1 MNRVAASRL
10 PKRVFLT
17 RGVGV
22 GREKLTSFELA
33 LRDAGISHVN
43 LIRVSS
49 IFPPRARLVS
59 REKGLPQL
67 CAGGL
72 THCVLAENATNEPH
86 RMISTSIGL
95 ALPGNPNQYGY
106 LSEHHADG
114 RTDEETGGYAEDLA
128 AQMLATTLGIPFNP
142 DSDYDER
149 KRQYRSGQLIIRT
162 THIAQSA
169 IGNRNGLWTTVLA
182 AAVLL

>member
-1 MNRVAASRL
+1 MNRFAASQFPRL
-10 PKRVFLT
+10 VFLT

-22 GREKLTSFELA
+22 GRERLTSFELA

-59 REKGLPQL
+59 REKGLTQL

-72 THCVLAENATNEPH
+72 THCVLAENASNEPH
-86 RMISTSIGL
+86 RMISASIGL
-95 ALPGNPNQYGY
+95 ALPGDPGRYGY
-106 LSEHHADG
+106 LSEHHCYG
-114 RTDEETGGYAEDLA
+114 QTDEETGDYAEDLA
-128 AQMLATTLGIPFNP
+128 AQMLATTLGIPFDP

-149 KRQYRSGQLIIRT
+149 KRQYRVGRLIIRT

-169 IGNRNGLWTTVLA
+169 VGNRNGLWTTVLA